1 MYSNIKRVLDFFT
14 AAMGLSITLPLLI
27 LISLGIKLD
36 SKGSILYRSERV
48 GKGGSRIE
56 VLKFRTM
63 VQNAD
68 QIGGA
73 STADDDPRITRAGKY
88 LRRFNLDELPQLINV
103 LKGEMSIV
111 GPRPEVPEEVETYS
125 EEEKGILSVKPG
137 MTDYASIEFNNEGE
151 ILKGSDNPHQTYREE
166 IRPEKIRLARKY
178 VQEQSIWVDLKI
190 IAKTLVNIFKR
201 SSLN

>member
-1 MYSNIKRVLDFFT
+1 MKRIIDLCISGF
-14 AAMGLSITLPLLI
+14 GLLLI
-27 LISLGIKLD
+27 SPVLLALAIWIKID
-36 SKGSILYRSERV
+36 SKGPVFYKSERV
-48 GKGGSRIE
+48 GKNGKTIK

-73 STADDDPRITRAGKY
+73 STADDDPRITSAGRY

-125 EEEKGILSVKPG
+125 EEEKEILSVKPG

-151 ILKGSDNPHQTYREE
+151 ILEGSENPHQTYREE

-178 VQEQSIWVDLKI
+178 VREQSTWVDLKI
-190 IAKTLVNIFKR
+190 IAKTLVSLFKR